1 MGSSELMYFIIVFS
15 PLIFINLQESRTFWW
30 KILMHMIYKK
40 QLAHVFN
47 PVLGRQKCAD
57 SVSLRTVRSHS
68 SRLARLGLS
77 VQPWLSCGTRSVE
90 HACLALI
97 DPLASGG
104 IKGKHHHAQLDPISK
119 KRKKQSCCYMGS
131 QVEGRKKSLSY
142 SGVHIWRL
150 NSEEADRKWRESGA
164 THQQ

>member
-1 MGSSELMYFIIVFS
+1 MSMGSSELMYFIIVFS

-68 SRLARLGLS
+68 SRLARLGLGVALAVLWNS
-77 VQPWLSCGTRSVE
+77 LCRTCLPRTHRSSC
-90 HACLALI
+90 LWW
-97 DPLASGG
+97 D
-104 IKGKHHHAQLDPISK
+104 
-119 KRKKQSCCYMGS
+119 
-131 QVEGRKKSLSY
+131 
-142 SGVHIWRL
+142 
-150 NSEEADRKWRESGA
+150 
-164 THQQ
+164 